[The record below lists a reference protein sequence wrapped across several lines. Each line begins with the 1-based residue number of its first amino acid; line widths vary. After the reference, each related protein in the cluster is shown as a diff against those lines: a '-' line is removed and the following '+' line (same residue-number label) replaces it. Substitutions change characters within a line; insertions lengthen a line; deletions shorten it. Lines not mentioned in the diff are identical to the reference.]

1 MFYCDFGKAFTKAV
15 IISLLVVAIFS
26 GCSKDKEAKKNE
38 IAPLPGEAVG
48 LLSLVSVDVS
58 GWQGEDTELM
68 SEAKDMVKYMNNEAE
83 LYSAY
88 GLKRLAAKK
97 YKNEKSH
104 PMLVEIYEF
113 DSSENAY
120 GIYSFDTV
128 GDKLDM
134 GQDSVYGHGLLKFW
148 KGNMLVRV
156 LAKEEY
162 KDLEEDILAF
172 GRQVDSK
179 ITTTGSKPKLLSL
192 MLEEN
197 LVPDSLHFFH
207 KNICLNNICYIPESV
222 ELGLSQQTDAV
233 TAEYALGGKQPVR
246 LLLVKYPDEL
256 TAKTAFE
263 SFSKAYFNDEF
274 ISADRPINM
283 VKMGEEDYTAIALN
297 RKLIILVFEAQSE
310 NICKKM
316 VAAVLVK
323 VDMYGAE
330 IGL

>member
-1 MFYCDFGKAFTKAV
+1 MFYCDSAKAFTKAV
-15 IISLLVVAIFS
+15 TISLLVIAIFS
-26 GCSKDKEAKKNE
+26 GCSKDKKAEENE
-38 IAPLPGEAVG
+38 VASPPGEAVG
-48 LLSLVSVDVS
+48 LLSLVSVDIP
-58 GWQGEDTELM
+58 GWQGEDAELV
-68 SEAKDMVKYMNNEAE
+68 SEAEDMVKYMNDEAE

-128 GDKLDM
+128 GDKMDM

-148 KGNMLVRV
+148 KGNMLVRI
-156 LAKEEY
+156 LAREEY
-162 KDLEEDILAF
+162 KDLEEDVLAF

-179 ITTTGSKPKLLSL
+179 IAITGSKPKLLSL
-192 MLEEN
+192 ILEEN
-197 LVPDSLHFFH
+197 IVPNSLHFFH
-207 KNICLNNICYIPESV
+207 ENICLNNICYIPESV

-233 TAEYALGGKQPVR
+233 TAEYALGGKQPLR
-246 LLLVKYPDEL
+246 LLLIKYPDEL
-256 TAKTAFE
+256 TAKAAFE
-263 SFSKAYFNDEF
+263 SFSKTYFNDET
-274 ISADRPINM
+274 ISADRPISM

-310 NICKKM
+310 NICKKI

-323 VDMYGAE
+323 VDMYGTE